1 MSAKTKFHEAIH
13 HALRQLDALGDRPE
27 AEAACRHLL
36 AASYL
41 INRLD
46 TFPRPAAARDVPR
59 GTLWAFTDHRS
70 QQDVGGHRDA
80 SPNDG
85 TSFPEPP

>member
-1 MSAKTKFHEAIH
+1 MSAKTKFHEAVY

-46 TFPRPAAARDVPR
+46 APHPTPARDVPR
-59 GTLWAFTDHRS
+59 GTRWAFTDHRS
-70 QQDVGGHRDA
+70 QKDVGGA
-80 SPNDG
+80 P
-85 TSFPEPP
+85 